1 MKTLPDSVSN
11 NCRKDIN
18 NLKRGKEFCKS
29 YLSMIPDDHKNDIP
43 EFRKCAYNYYD
54 STIKF
59 FSASTLPVSEKH
71 LDSFQVIAK
80 KTLESFKPEAEN
92 FFVYGLS

>member
-43 EFRKCAYNYYD
+43 EFRKCAYNYSD
-54 STIKF
+54 STIKS
-59 FSASTLPVSEKH
+59 FSANTLPVSANIWILFRQLQK
-71 LDSFQVIAK
+71 F
-80 KTLESFKPEAEN
+80 
-92 FFVYGLS
+92 